1 MILTLSYILKMY
13 IKEEVMLVK
22 KTMNLP
28 KELLEE
34 AVRLTDSPTQTTAV
48 ILALQDLVRRKK
60 LEKLL
65 SLRGK
70 DKVKFPEGFT
80 RESRRR

>member
-1 MILTLSYILKMY
+1 MI
-13 IKEEVMLVK
+13 VK

-48 ILALQDLVRRKK
+48 ILALQDLVRKKK
-60 LEKLL
+60 LEKLMK
-65 SLRGK
+65 LRGK
-70 DKVKFPEGFT
+70 DKVKFAPEFSSNHG
-80 RESRRR
+80 RR

>member
-1 MILTLSYILKMY
+1 
-13 IKEEVMLVK
+13 MLVK

-34 AVRLTDSPTQTTAV
+34 AVSLTDSPTQTTAV
-48 ILALQDLVRRKK
+48 ILALQDLVRKKK

-65 SLRGK
+65 KLRGK
-70 DKVKFPEGFT
+70 DKVRFPKDFVDS
-80 RESRRR
+80 SRRR

>member
-1 MILTLSYILKMY
+1 MI
-13 IKEEVMLVK
+13 VK

-34 AVRLTDSPTQTTAV
+34 AVKLTDSPTQTTAV
-48 ILALQDLVRRKK
+48 ILALQDLVRKKK

-65 SLRGK
+65 DFKGK
-70 DKVKFPEGFT
+70 DKIKYEKDFVAT
-80 RESRRR
+80 SRRGR

>member
-1 MILTLSYILKMY
+1 
-13 IKEEVMLVK
+13 MLIR

-34 AVRLTDSPTQTTAV
+34 AVKLTDSPTQTTAV
-48 ILALQDLVRRKK
+48 IIALQDLVRKKK

-65 SLRGK
+65 KLKGK
-70 DKVKFPEGFT
+70 DKVAFT
-80 RESRRR
+80 KDFISTSRKR

>member
-1 MILTLSYILKMY
+1 
-13 IKEEVMLVK
+13 MLVK

-48 ILALQDLVRRKK
+48 ILALEDLVRRKK
-60 LEKLL
+60 LEKLVK
-65 SLRGK
+65 LRGK
-70 DKVKFPEGFT
+70 DKVKFPKGFIQD
-80 RESRRR
+80 SRGR